1 MWLISF
7 RPSTI
12 VQPPSMK
19 NILTYGLSDMDMDK
33 PISTLTE
40 PWTK

>member
-12 VQPPSMK
+12 VQPPTMK

-33 PISTLTE
+33 PKSTLAV